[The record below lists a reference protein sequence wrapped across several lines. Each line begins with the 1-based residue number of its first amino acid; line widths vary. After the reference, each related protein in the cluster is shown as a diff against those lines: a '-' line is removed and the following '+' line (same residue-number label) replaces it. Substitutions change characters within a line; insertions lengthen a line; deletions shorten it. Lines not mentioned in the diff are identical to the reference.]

1 MARINVEDHKKAIF
15 TLNGIPP
22 FEEEMTFYYD
32 ESGNCRK
39 FSLTDAG
46 FNNTDALKGDFVLA
60 GVAHEGRSFDIDV
73 PSLYAALDYKEGQK
87 ELKFKH
93 LFHNSKDF
101 QSFIG
106 SKRATGFLEWL
117 IRSGL
122 YIHYSALNN
131 LYYSLVDIVDSLWET
146 HPQWLMYMWDIKGAL
161 YDFVIEHQDEV
172 IDIFIRH
179 TYPNVKDVSTFC
191 NEICSL
197 IWGYNDDSEYDPGFF
212 LELLRQMLKTAGKLD
227 KLIFVQ
233 DNEPFMLIQ
242 EYYIFYTERCEIFS
256 KSHHIFD
263 EELTVQKQMSNL
275 ELYENDIHLSNWQ
288 FVKSHENIYVQVS
301 DLIAGLLRKLFL
313 FLDENPLTDII
324 SIAMK
329 LKDAQVKNFTLLW
342 MLIRKSDEKSPLFI
356 KNTNSQKNVQERML
370 KLQLLG
376 VSNKE
381 SLESVGTI
389 LYLTQPLFF
398 FPLFQFLW
406 LQRANTGFGL
416 AEGAAEFLAGTIIVG
431 GLAILVHSQPGR
443 AGRYWRPASC
453 HLTWCRF
460 FMSAVASK

>member
-1 MARINVEDHKKAIF
+1 MARINVEDQKKAIF
-15 TLNGIPP
+15 DLNGIPP

-39 FSLTDAG
+39 FFLTDAG
-46 FNNTDALKGDFVLA
+46 VNNTDALKGDFVLA

-93 LFHNSKDF
+93 LYHNSRDF

-117 IRSGL
+117 SKSGL

-146 HPQWLMYMWDIKGAL
+146 HPQCIMYMRDIKGAL

-179 TYPNVKDVSTFC
+179 TYPDVKDVSAFC

-197 IWGYNDDSEYDPGFF
+197 IWGYNDDNEYDSGFF
-212 LELLRQMLKTAGKLD
+212 LELLREMLKTAGKLD

-301 DLIAGLLRKLFL
+301 DLIAGLLRKLFM
-313 FLDENPLTDII
+313 FLDENSLTDIV
-324 SIAMK
+324 SIAINFN
-329 LKDAQVKNFTLLW
+329 DAQVKNFTLLW
-342 MLIRKSDEKSPLFI
+342 MLIRKSDERSPLFI

-381 SLESVGTI
+381 LKEVPNNE
-389 LYLTQPLFF
+389 L
-398 FPLFQFLW
+398 
-406 LQRANTGFGL
+406 
-416 AEGAAEFLAGTIIVG
+416 
-431 GLAILVHSQPGR
+431 
-443 AGRYWRPASC
+443 
-453 HLTWCRF
+453 
-460 FMSAVASK
+460 

>member
-146 HPQWLMYMWDIKGAL
+146 HPQWLMYMWGIKGAL

-179 TYPNVKDVSTFC
+179 TYPNVKDVSAF
-191 NEICSL
+191 
-197 IWGYNDDSEYDPGFF
+197 
-212 LELLRQMLKTAGKLD
+212 
-227 KLIFVQ
+227 
-233 DNEPFMLIQ
+233 
-242 EYYIFYTERCEIFS
+242 
-256 KSHHIFD
+256 
-263 EELTVQKQMSNL
+263 
-275 ELYENDIHLSNWQ
+275 
-288 FVKSHENIYVQVS
+288 
-301 DLIAGLLRKLFL
+301 
-313 FLDENPLTDII
+313 
-324 SIAMK
+324 
-329 LKDAQVKNFTLLW
+329 
-342 MLIRKSDEKSPLFI
+342 
-356 KNTNSQKNVQERML
+356 
-370 KLQLLG
+370 
-376 VSNKE
+376 
-381 SLESVGTI
+381 
-389 LYLTQPLFF
+389 
-398 FPLFQFLW
+398 
-406 LQRANTGFGL
+406 
-416 AEGAAEFLAGTIIVG
+416 
-431 GLAILVHSQPGR
+431 
-443 AGRYWRPASC
+443 
-453 HLTWCRF
+453 
-460 FMSAVASK
+460 